1 MSYSA
6 GASLPEFELPYT
18 TYGQGGQNGR
28 VNLSTPTGTSNS
40 VVKLQGFQHPTQ
52 TEVNFSGDMLRGNW
66 EHTALSDA
74 YFSRTNAQ
82 RIQKEITNEVY
93 RRSGHKQFKIDDQ
106 DVDELKMIMR
116 GMYLQ
121 YAKNN
126 PFNIEGQ
133 INELN
138 KLVIEWSVPRIMSEI
153 EQYQYYLN
161 DISHLPIPLEKPLN
175 MSSAGTKSLP
185 FRIMM

>member
-1 MSYSA
+1 MSSQT
-6 GASLPEFELPYT
+6 GAPLPDFQLPYT
-18 TYGQGGQNGR
+18 AHGRGGQNGR
-28 VNLSTPTGTSNS
+28 VNLTPTGTSNS
-40 VVKLQGFQHPTQ
+40 VAHLQGFQHPTQ

-74 YFSRTNAQ
+74 YFSRSNAQ
-82 RIQKEITNEVY
+82 RIQKEITKEVY
-93 RRSGHKQFKIDDQ
+93 RRSGPKQYQIDDQ

-133 INELN
+133 IAELN
-138 KLVIEWSVPRIMSEI
+138 KLVIEWSAPRIISEI
-153 EQYQYYLN
+153 EQYQFYLK

-175 MSSAGTKSLP
+175 MSSAGSKSLP
-185 FRIMM
+185 FRNMM